1 MTFQDL
7 LVVERHVAELC
18 SAAGCTSL
26 PVMRPLDYDR
36 VDIDVELWVR
46 QPLDREALRAAL
58 SRRLADEGR
67 LWDVWPA
74 GETKL
79 CVSAREEEEE

>member
-7 LVVERHVAELC
+7 LAVERHVAELC
-18 SAAGCTSL
+18 SEMGRDQL

-36 VDIDVELWVR
+36 VDVDVGPWAR
-46 QPLDREALRAAL
+46 QPLERESLRAAL
-58 SRRLADEGR
+58 ARRLADEGR
-67 LWDVWPA
+67 LWDVWPD

>member
-18 SAAGCTSL
+18 SEMGRDRL
-26 PVMRPLDYDR
+26 PVMRPLDYDC
-36 VDIDVELWVR
+36 VDIDTRTWIHR
-46 QPLDREALRAAL
+46 PQDRASLRAAL
-58 SRRLADEGR
+58 AGRLSAEGR

-74 GETKL
+74 GETWL
-79 CVSAREEEEE
+79 CVSVREEEEE